1 MPLKGGMPAVTGFIE
16 VAKVSDIDNGMMKK
30 VVIGERAIL
39 LEKAQGR
46 VYATAA
52 LCPHLQADLSE
63 GTLRGTVLTCP
74 LHGSQFDVR
83 DGHVV
88 RWTDLSGTL
97 LTYAKKAL
105 PPHPLP
111 TYPVRIDGDRV
122 LVDIG

>member
-1 MPLKGGMPAVTGFIE
+1 MPAVTGFIE

-39 LEKAQGR
+39 LAKAQGR
-46 VYATAA
+46 FYATDAF
-52 LCPHLQADLSE
+52 CPHLQADLSE

-74 LHGSQFDVR
+74 LHGSQFNIR
-83 DGHVV
+83 NGHVV
-88 RWTDLSGTL
+88 RWTGLSGTL

>member
-1 MPLKGGMPAVTGFIE
+1 VTGFIE
-16 VAKVSDIDNGMMKK
+16 VAKVSDLADGMMKK
-30 VVIGERAIL
+30 VVIGERAVL
-39 LEKAQGR
+39 LAKAQDR
-46 VYATAA
+46 VYATGA

-63 GTLRGTVLTCP
+63 GTLQGTVLTCP
-74 LHGSQFDVR
+74 LHSSKFDIR

>member
-1 MPLKGGMPAVTGFIE
+1 MPAVTGFIE
-16 VAKVSDIDNGMMKK
+16 VAKVSDLDNGMMKK

-39 LEKAQGR
+39 LAKAQGR
-46 VYATAA
+46 FYAIDA

-83 DGHVV
+83 NGHVV
-88 RWTDLSGTL
+88 GWTDLSGTL
-97 LTYAKKAL
+97 LAYAKKSL

-111 TYPVRIDGDRV
+111 TYPVRIDGNRI